1 MASSVFAILT
11 LVILDAAG
19 MAQMRYWYLYFPDTV
34 GLPDQVQNFHP
45 PTVTTKS
52 DEGWLNPRG
61 APVRAGTVEFNF
73 DFSSHLDRTPGKEGK
88 ATSLALDKKWPSFG
102 WNLETPMSWQTFPE
116 LTKPLMEEETYE
128 IITPQLQVIGYMYMR
143 GCGND
148 LITSLTLEQQE
159 AIDDSMW
166 RAVCDMP
173 KSIKDA
179 LIEEG
184 EHRSGKAF
192 MVPTEPRWIWYT
204 EVQEL
209 YSKKGTTTKIT
220 GPAGPKLIRITGD
233 RPSEIYGAL
242 DAGGDDIYLNNPQG
256 VFVGPESRI
265 K

>member
-1 MASSVFAILT
+1 MAPSVFAVLT
-11 LVILDAAG
+11 LLILDAAG
-19 MAQMRYWYLYFPDTV
+19 MAQMRYWYLYFPDTI

-45 PTVTTKS
+45 PIVTTKS
-52 DEGWLNPRG
+52 DEGWLNLRG
-61 APVRAGTVEFNF
+61 APVRAGTVEFYF
-73 DFSSHLDRTPGKEGK
+73 DFSSHLDRTPGKEGQ

-102 WNLETPMSWQTFPE
+102 WNLETLMSWQTLPE

-128 IITPQLQVIGYMYMR
+128 IITPQLQIICYMG

-148 LITSLTLEQQE
+148 LITTLTLEQQE
-159 AIDDSMW
+159 LIDDSMW
-166 RAVCDMP
+166 RAVRDMP

-184 EHRSGKAF
+184 ERRSGKAF
-192 MVPTEPRWIWYT
+192 MVPTGPRWIWYT

-209 YSKKGTTTKIT
+209 HSKKGTTTKIT
-220 GPAGPKLIRITGD
+220 GPAGPKLIRITGN

-242 DAGGDDIYLNNPQG
+242 DAGGDDIYLTNPQG
-256 VFVGPESRI
+256 VVVGPGAEI